1 MNTLLLLWVIAG
13 WTSEYSFCHELRCVG
28 SVRGPPGS
36 SLRPRFPWHQDPV
49 IDPYV
54 VSHLQVSG
62 LVGLAA
68 RQEGVSATDNHHM

>member
-1 MNTLLLLWVIAG
+1 M
-13 WTSEYSFCHELRCVG
+13 G

-36 SLRPRFPWHQDPV
+36 SLHPRFPWHQDPV
-49 IDPYV
+49 IDPDV

-68 RQEGVSATDNHHM
+68 RQEGVSVTDNHHMCACDCKESKVHEGEMVGAGGGWWVS